1 MFEFYSSDMVTGDS
15 SSYNGVGILG
25 LRSLH
30 SVTVKKKN
38 NKPTNKNPNT
48 NSTNLHLSYFY
59 FCKSGEHM
67 AYLTLDFFF
76 ASSLIHSSDSYLS
89 MFH

>member
-1 MFEFYSSDMVTGDS
+1 MFKFYNSDMVTGDS

-25 LRSLH
+25 LWPLH
-30 SVTVKKKN
+30 SVTVKKLK
-38 NKPTNKNPNT
+38 KKETKNPNT
-48 NSTNLHLSYFY
+48 NSTNLHLFYFY

-67 AYLTLDFFF
+67 AYLTSDFFFF
-76 ASSLIHSSDSYLS
+76 ASSLIHSSDLYLS